1 MELLVC
7 VKQVPDDSVAVSLDA
22 NGAPKTADIAPVVNA
37 FDTYALE
44 MATRCKEAHGGSV
57 TVLTVAGEDVVA
69 SLRNCLAVGA
79 DKAFMLNET
88 AECDGQGVAHLLAKA
103 SAKAGE
109 APFDVIFVG
118 SEATDSAS
126 AQVGVMLA
134 EELGL
139 PVVTNVLAVEPAEGG
154 VQLKQETDEG
164 YRVVTAPTPCVVT
177 IVKPEYEPRY
187 PSIKSKMA
195 ARKMPVGALTTAD
208 VEADAAKFGPEGAKT
223 ERVAISAPAKR
234 EAGVKIQEKEAAVA
248 VSRALEMMAGQ
259 KLI

>member
-1 MELLVC
+1 MSEKKFLAGFGLANITPEESVPMASYGDDLRRFSEGKFTELEARGLAIT
-7 VKQVPDDSVAVSLDA
+7 DTEDNTSLFITCDLSWCPSYL
-22 NGAPKTADIAPVVNA
+22 G
-37 FDTYALE
+37 
-44 MATRCKEAHGGSV
+44 KEVLA
-57 TVLTVAGEDVVA
+57 VLT
-69 SLRNCLAVGA
+69 
-79 DKAFMLNET
+79 
-88 AECDGQGVAHLLAKA
+88 
-103 SAKAGE
+103 
-109 APFDVIFVG
+109 
-118 SEATDSAS
+118 
-126 AQVGVMLA
+126 

-164 YRVVTAPTPCVVT
+164 YRIVTAPIPCVVT